1 MFNLISITFKS
12 LLFLFLFMI
21 TSKMSFA
28 QRSGLQIQAGISA
41 THINHPGCN
50 LEDKT
55 IHRGYSGGLLS
66 RISYQR
72 NRFYVLSGVNI
83 DNVISD
89 HRKYPFNINI
99 PISVQY
105 DLIVRRKTS
114 FFAETGFDLYLYK
127 SWWSKKIHV
136 IPIFSDLFL
145 GHRLSV
151 SRNFDLI
158 TKLKIPGISLLTDG
172 FGTFNFI
179 EKGIEFLLAY
189 RIPMTGKARIKS
201 IPCSPF

>member
-1 MFNLISITFKS
+1 MKAIKGGDKLGIGESLNEKKETAQYTDGGSEKITVTVDNMRK
-12 LLFLFLFMI
+12 
-21 TSKMSFA
+21 
-28 QRSGLQIQAGISA
+28 
-41 THINHPGCN
+41 
-50 LEDKT
+50 
-55 IHRGYSGGLLS
+55 
-66 RISYQR
+66 
-72 NRFYVLSGVNI
+72 VNI
-83 DNVISD
+83 DNVISH

-105 DLIVRRKTS
+105 DFIVRRKTS

-127 SWWSKKIHV
+127 SLWRKKIHV
-136 IPIFSDLFL
+136 IPVFSDLFL
-145 GHRLSV
+145 GHRLSI

-201 IPCSPF
+201 IPCLPF